1 MLIAELFVR
10 HTPLL
15 FFQLFFA
22 DSLKTFLLDFR
33 LHYFQVFGIY
43 FLPFKVRFVLFRI
56 LFPILV
62 LSSFLFRRLC
72 AMLIDLVLLELVLF
86 YVLKCLPNLHK
97 ANCIAVWSVWM
108 VDFCQP
114 NELFV
119 ALLDTIILLAV
130 QDGECVLELL
140 KRDVLFES
148 VSGDKL
154 PSVSEQ
160 LSPD

>member
-1 MLIAELFVR
+1 VNFSRLVLFSLFIAELFVH

-15 FFQLFFA
+15 FLQFFFA

-33 LHYFQVFGIY
+33 LHYFHVFGIC

-56 LFPILV
+56 LLPILV
-62 LSSFLFRRLC
+62 LSNFLFRRLR

-86 YVLKCLPNLHK
+86 YVLKSLPHLHK

-108 VDFCQP
+108 VDFRQP

-130 QDGECVLELL
+130 QDGECVLEL
-140 KRDVLFES
+140 
-148 VSGDKL
+148 
-154 PSVSEQ
+154 
-160 LSPD
+160 